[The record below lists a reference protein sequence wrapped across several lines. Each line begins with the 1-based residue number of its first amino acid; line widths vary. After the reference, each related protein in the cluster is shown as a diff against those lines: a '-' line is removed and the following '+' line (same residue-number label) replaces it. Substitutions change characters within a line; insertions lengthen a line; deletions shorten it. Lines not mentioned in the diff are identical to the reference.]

1 MDHIDPI
8 KLTMRRFDFLS
19 INKNISCA
27 RKFNIFYLAVVYIGM
42 GITSCQNVDN
52 YSNYQIFNYND
63 DAGITTLDPALA
75 RSQSEIWLVS
85 QLFNSLID
93 LDKDLKPV
101 PGLAQK
107 WFVENGGKHIQLTLK
122 KNIRFCTLSA
132 NTLSK
137 SLSNKILSA
146 YDVVASLQRVA
157 NPVNASPGL
166 WIFTNLDTIQR
177 GRGIWAD
184 NDSTVSIFLI
194 KPQASFISLLA
205 TSYCSVIPKELCAQ
219 EKSFISRNPIGTGP
233 FYLKRWETDVKLVL
247 RKNPSYFE
255 KDSQGISLPYL
266 DAIAVSFIKN
276 KQTAFMQFVA
286 GKFDFFNGLEG
297 SFKDELLTDSAT
309 LKPKYKSRFNLLVTP
324 FLNTEYIGLYMDSL
338 NPGHP
343 ILRNQL
349 FRKAMSLAIPRANL
363 VRFVR
368 NGLGDPADR
377 GFIPPALLPS
387 GTSIPLSNES
397 CNRSKANKI
406 GQSQS
411 NEHSDE
417 ITTKTLDT
425 EENNERWALDFAAS
439 KKIISQL
446 KSQGVKIPELILTT
460 NADYLD
466 MAVYLQKAWNDV
478 GIPITIDLQ
487 TSAVLRKK
495 RNEGSLQL
503 FRGSWIADYPDAES
517 YLACFYGPYCSP
529 NGPNYTHF
537 ESSDFDDL
545 YREIESGTK
554 GEDYRNA
561 AVLAANAILNE
572 SNPVI
577 PLYYDK
583 SLRLFHPWVEGL
595 QNDAA
600 NRLILKQV
608 KIKRSPL

>member
-1 MDHIDPI
+1 
-8 KLTMRRFDFLS
+8 MRRFDFLS
-19 INKNISCA
+19 INKIISWL
-27 RKFNIFYLAVVYIGM
+27 RESNIFYIAVVYIGM

-93 LDKDLKPV
+93 LDKDLKPI

-107 WFVENGGKHIQLTLK
+107 WSVENGGKHIRFFLK
-122 KNIRFCTLSA
+122 NNIKFCSLSS
-132 NTLSK
+132 NTVSK
-137 SLSNKILSA
+137 SVTNKILTA
-146 YDVVASLQRVA
+146 HDVVASLQRVA
-157 NPVNASPGL
+157 NPSNASPGL
-166 WIFTNLDTIQR
+166 WIFTNIDTTKH
-177 GRGIWAD
+177 GRGIMAD
-184 NDSTVSIFLI
+184 NDYTISIYLA
-194 KPQASFISLLA
+194 KPQASFISLMA
-205 TSYCSVIPKELCAQ
+205 TSYCSVLPTELCQQ
-219 EKSFISRNPIGTGP
+219 EKSYISRNPIGTGP

-309 LKPKYKSRFNLLVTP
+309 LKPKYRSRFNLLVTP
-324 FLNTEYIGLYMDSL
+324 FLNTEYIGLYIDSI

-343 ILRNQL
+343 VLLNPR
-349 FRKAMSLAIPRANL
+349 FREALSKAIPRDQL

-368 NGLGDPADR
+368 NGLGDPAWE
-377 GFIPPALLPS
+377 GFVPPALLS
-387 GTSIPLSNES
+387 NSSSI
-397 CNRSKANKI
+397 
-406 GQSQS
+406 
-411 NEHSDE
+411 
-417 ITTKTLDT
+417 
-425 EENNERWALDFAAS
+425 
-439 KKIISQL
+439 KKIHQTDLGQATRSDAATMEAKQIIQQLIS
-446 KSQGVKIPELILTT
+446 KGVQIPELSLTT
-460 NADYLD
+460 NADYMD
-466 MAVYLQKAWNDV
+466 MAIFLQKAWSEA
-478 GIPITIDLQ
+478 GISISIDLQ
-487 TSAVLRKK
+487 TSAMLRKK

-517 YLACFYGPYCSP
+517 YLACFYSPYCSP

-537 ESSDFDDL
+537 ISPEFDDL
-545 YREIESGTK
+545 YQEIESGSK
-554 GEDYRNA
+554 GGSSRNTA
-561 AVLAANAILNE
+561 IAHAIEILNK

-583 SLRLFHPWVEGL
+583 SLRLFHPWIHGL
-595 QNDAA
+595 ENDAT
-600 NRLILKQV
+600 NRLVLKRV
-608 KIKRSPL
+608 RIIR

>member
-1 MDHIDPI
+1 
-8 KLTMRRFDFLS
+8 MRRFDFLS
-19 INKNISCA
+19 INKIISWL
-27 RKFNIFYLAVVYIGM
+27 RESNIFYIAVVYIGM

-93 LDKDLKPV
+93 LDKDLKPI

-107 WFVENGGKHIQLTLK
+107 WSVENGGKHIRFFLK
-122 KNIRFCTLSA
+122 NNIKFCSLSS
-132 NTLSK
+132 NTVSK
-137 SLSNKILSA
+137 SVTNKILTA
-146 YDVVASLQRVA
+146 HDVVASLQRVA
-157 NPVNASPGL
+157 NPSNASPGL
-166 WIFTNLDTIQR
+166 WIFTNIDTTKH
-177 GRGIWAD
+177 GRGIMAD
-184 NDSTVSIFLI
+184 NDSTISIYLA
-194 KPQASFISLLA
+194 KPQASFISLMA
-205 TSYCSVIPKELCAQ
+205 TSYCSVLPTELCQQ
-219 EKSFISRNPIGTGP
+219 EKSYISRNPIGTGP

-309 LKPKYKSRFNLLVTP
+309 LKPKYRSRFNLLVTP
-324 FLNTEYIGLYMDSL
+324 FLNTEYIGLYIDSI

-343 ILRNQL
+343 VLLNPR
-349 FRKAMSLAIPRANL
+349 FREALSKAIPRDQL

-368 NGLGDPADR
+368 NGLGDPAWE
-377 GFIPPALLPS
+377 GFVPPALLS
-387 GTSIPLSNES
+387 NSSSI
-397 CNRSKANKI
+397 
-406 GQSQS
+406 
-411 NEHSDE
+411 
-417 ITTKTLDT
+417 
-425 EENNERWALDFAAS
+425 
-439 KKIISQL
+439 KKIHQTDL
-446 KSQGVKIPELILTT
+446 VF
-460 NADYLD
+460 
-466 MAVYLQKAWNDV
+466 LQKAWSEA
-478 GIPITIDLQ
+478 GISISIDLQ
-487 TSAVLRKK
+487 TSAMLRKK

-517 YLACFYGPYCSP
+517 YLACFYSPYCSP

-537 ESSDFDDL
+537 ISPEFDDL
-545 YREIESGTK
+545 YQEIESGSK
-554 GEDYRNA
+554 GGSSRNTA
-561 AVLAANAILNE
+561 IAHAIEILNK

-583 SLRLFHPWVEGL
+583 SLRLFHPWIHGL
-595 QNDAA
+595 ENDAT
-600 NRLILKQV
+600 NRLVLKRV
-608 KIKRSPL
+608 RIIR

>member
-1 MDHIDPI
+1 
-8 KLTMRRFDFLS
+8 MRRFDFLS
-19 INKNISCA
+19 INKIISYT
-27 RKFNIFYLAVVYIGM
+27 REFNIFYLAVVYIGM

-52 YSNYQIFNYND
+52 YSNYQIFNYNE

-75 RSQSEIWLVS
+75 RSQSEIWVVS

-107 WFVENGGKHIQLTLK
+107 WSVENGGKHIQLTLK
-122 KNIRFCTLSA
+122 KNIRFCSLSA

-137 SLSNKILSA
+137 SISNKTLSA
-146 YDVVASLQRVA
+146 YDVVASLQRVS

-166 WIFTNLDTIQR
+166 WIFTNVDTTQQ

-184 NDSTVSIFLI
+184 NDSTVSIYLS

-205 TSYCSVIPKELCAQ
+205 TSYCSVLPKELCVQ

-255 KDSQGISLPYL
+255 KDSQGVSLPYL

-324 FLNTEYIGLYMDSL
+324 FLNTEYIGLNMDSL

-343 ILRNQL
+343 ILRNQQ
-349 FRKAMSLAIPRANL
+349 FRKAMSLAIPRDNL

-368 NGLGDPADR
+368 NGLGDPANE
-377 GFIPPALLPS
+377 GFIPPVLLPIGRNNS
-387 GTSIPLSNES
+387 SAELTSSTDRVHPNKLGIAQSN
-397 CNRSKANKI
+397 NRSQEISTKASV
-406 GQSQS
+406 GVS
-411 NEHSDE
+411 NVGSWE
-417 ITTKTLDT
+417 
-425 EENNERWALDFAAS
+425 LDFIES
-439 KKIISQL
+439 KRIIHQL
-446 KSQGVKIPELILTT
+446 KSQGIVLPELVLTT

-466 MAVYLQKAWNDV
+466 MAVYLQKAWKDV
-478 GIPITIDLQ
+478 GISVTIDLQ
-487 TSAVLRKK
+487 PSAVLRKK

-529 NGPNYTHF
+529 DGPNYTHF
-537 ESSDFDDL
+537 ISKEYDQL
-545 YREIESGTK
+545 YRDIESGMK
-554 GEDYRNA
+554 GQEYRNEA
-561 AVLAANAILNE
+561 IKKALSILNE
-572 SNPVI
+572 NNPVI

-583 SLRLFHPWVEGL
+583 SLRLFHPWVTGL

-600 NRLILKQV
+600 NRLLLKRV
-608 KIKRSPL
+608 KVKHSLQ